1 VQIATVVVVAVDV
14 STFYSYYT
22 DCTASFAFADEYLLL
37 LFRVLVYWNVV
48 VAVIE
53 IVAAVA
59 ELVEVVAAAASDLAV
74 MMMTREVDYPKI
86 ELNESSV
93 FFPSPAAAESLG
105 ALLYCRE
112 KKNVK
117 PGGPTQRNAPRRT
130 TFLNGY
136 CTASASP
143 RLAISTLAL

>member
-1 VQIATVVVVAVDV
+1 MVAATRRLRPSNKRPPRRVQIATVVVVAVDV

-59 ELVEVVAAAASDLAV
+59 ELVVVVAAAASDLAV
-74 MMMTREVDYPKI
+74 MMMTR
-86 ELNESSV
+86 
-93 FFPSPAAAESLG
+93 
-105 ALLYCRE
+105 
-112 KKNVK
+112 
-117 PGGPTQRNAPRRT
+117 T
-130 TFLNGY
+130 
-136 CTASASP
+136 
-143 RLAISTLAL
+143 RLTCPF